1 MKRSNIKIILSVVVL
16 LGILACAVI
25 YMPSITVQDI
35 ILWYKEHLNYWTVM
49 LLMAIESSFIPF
61 PSEIVIPPA
70 AYFSMHNGNMSIY
83 LIVVFA
89 TLGALV
95 GALINYYIAKIIGR
109 PLIHAFAESRIG
121 HICMLS
127 SEKVSHAEE
136 YFEKHGAISTF
147 LGRLIPAVRQLI
159 SIPAGLARMSLVKF
173 CVFTS
178 LGAGIWNIVLAL
190 LGYWLSLFVPESE
203 LFSQIEH
210 YNKYLTYAGYAL
222 AGVILIYIMYHLFVK
237 KKSSSSK

>member
-1 MKRSNIKIILSVVVL
+1 MKQSYIKILLACVVL
-16 LGILACAVI
+16 LGIIAGVAI
-25 YMPSITVQDI
+25 YMPSITMQDV

-49 LLMAIESSFIPF
+49 MLMAIESSFIPF

-70 AYFSMHNGNMSIY
+70 AYFSMHNGNLSIY
-83 LIVVFA
+83 LIVLFA
-89 TLGALV
+89 TLGAIV
-95 GALINYYIAKIIGR
+95 GALVNYFLAKIIGR
-109 PLIHAFAESRIG
+109 PLIHALAESRFG

-127 SEKVSHAEE
+127 SEKVTKAEE

-173 CVFTS
+173 CVFTA
-178 LGAGIWNIVLAL
+178 LGAGIWNVVLAL
-190 LGYWLSLFVPESE
+190 LGYWLSLFVPEAE
-203 LFSQIEH
+203 LFDQIEH

-222 AGVILIYIMYHLFVK
+222 AGFILIYIMYHIFK
-237 KKSSSSK
+237 KKGNK

>member
-1 MKRSNIKIILSVVVL
+1 MKQSYIKILLACVVL
-16 LGILACAVI
+16 LGIIAGVVI
-25 YMPSITVQDI
+25 YMPNITMQDV

-49 LLMAIESSFIPF
+49 MLMAIESSFIPF

-70 AYFSMHNGNMSIY
+70 AYFSMHNGNLNIY
-83 LIVVFA
+83 LIVLFA
-89 TLGALV
+89 TLGAIV
-95 GALINYYIAKIIGR
+95 GALINYFLAKIIGR
-109 PLIHAFAESRIG
+109 PLIHAFAESRFG

-127 SEKVSHAEE
+127 SEKVTRAEE

-173 CVFTS
+173 CVFTA
-178 LGAGIWNIVLAL
+178 LGAGIWNVVLAI
-190 LGYWLSLFVPESE
+190 LGYWLSLFVPEAE
-203 LFSQIEH
+203 LFDQIEH

-222 AGVILIYIMYHLFVK
+222 AGIILIYIMYHIFK
-237 KKSSSSK
+237 KKGNK

>member
-1 MKRSNIKIILSVVVL
+1 MKQSYIKILLACVVL
-16 LGILACAVI
+16 LGIIAGVAM
-25 YMPSITVQDI
+25 YMPSITMQDV

-49 LLMAIESSFIPF
+49 MLMAIESSFIPF

-70 AYFSMHNGNMSIY
+70 AYFSMHNGNLSIY
-83 LIVVFA
+83 LIVLFA
-89 TLGALV
+89 TLGAIV
-95 GALINYYIAKIIGR
+95 GALVNYFLAKIIGR
-109 PLIHAFAESRIG
+109 PLIHALAESRFG

-127 SEKVSHAEE
+127 SEKVTKAEE

-173 CVFTS
+173 CVFTA
-178 LGAGIWNIVLAL
+178 LGAGIWNVVLAL
-190 LGYWLSLFVPESE
+190 LGYWLSLFVPEAE
-203 LFSQIEH
+203 LFDQIEH

-222 AGVILIYIMYHLFVK
+222 AGIILIYIMYHIFK
-237 KKSSSSK
+237 KKGNK

>member
-1 MKRSNIKIILSVVVL
+1 MKQSYIKILLACVVL
-16 LGILACAVI
+16 LGIIAGVAI
-25 YMPSITVQDI
+25 YMPSITMQDV

-49 LLMAIESSFIPF
+49 MLMAIESSFIPF

-70 AYFSMHNGNMSIY
+70 AYFSMHNGNLSIY
-83 LIVVFA
+83 LIVLFA
-89 TLGALV
+89 TLGAIV
-95 GALINYYIAKIIGR
+95 GALVNYFLAKIIGR
-109 PLIHAFAESRIG
+109 PLIHALAESRFG

-127 SEKVSHAEE
+127 SEKVTKAEE

-173 CVFTS
+173 CVFTA
-178 LGAGIWNIVLAL
+178 LGAGIWNVVLAL
-190 LGYWLSLFVPESE
+190 LGYWLSLFVPEAE
-203 LFSQIEH
+203 LFDQIEH

-222 AGVILIYIMYHLFVK
+222 AGIILIYIMYHIFK
-237 KKSSSSK
+237 KKGNK

>member
-1 MKRSNIKIILSVVVL
+1 MKQSYIKILLTCVVL
-16 LGILACAVI
+16 LGIIAGVAI
-25 YMPSITVQDI
+25 YMPSITMQDV

-49 LLMAIESSFIPF
+49 MLMAIESSFIPF

-70 AYFSMHNGNMSIY
+70 AYFSMHNGNLSIY
-83 LIVVFA
+83 LIVLFA
-89 TLGALV
+89 TLGAIV
-95 GALINYYIAKIIGR
+95 GALVNYFLAKIIGR
-109 PLIHAFAESRIG
+109 PLIHALAESRFG

-127 SEKVSHAEE
+127 SEKVTKAEE

-173 CVFTS
+173 CVFTA
-178 LGAGIWNIVLAL
+178 LGAGIWNVVLAL
-190 LGYWLSLFVPESE
+190 LGYWLSLFVPEAE
-203 LFSQIEH
+203 LFDQIEH

-222 AGVILIYIMYHLFVK
+222 AGIILIYIMYHIFK
-237 KKSSSSK
+237 KKGNK

>member
-1 MKRSNIKIILSVVVL
+1 MKQSYIKILLACVVL
-16 LGILACAVI
+16 LGIIAGVVI
-25 YMPSITVQDI
+25 YMPNITMQDV

-49 LLMAIESSFIPF
+49 MLMAIESSFIPF

-70 AYFSMHNGNMSIY
+70 AYFSMHNGNLNIY
-83 LIVVFA
+83 LIVLFA
-89 TLGALV
+89 TLGAIV
-95 GALINYYIAKIIGR
+95 GALINYFLAKIIGR
-109 PLIHAFAESRIG
+109 PLIHAFAESRFG

-127 SEKVSHAEE
+127 SEKVTRAEE

-173 CVFTS
+173 CVFTA
-178 LGAGIWNIVLAL
+178 LGAGIWNVVLAL
-190 LGYWLSLFVPESE
+190 LGYWLSLFVPEAE
-203 LFSQIEH
+203 LFDQIEH

-222 AGVILIYIMYHLFVK
+222 AGIILIYIMYHIFK
-237 KKSSSSK
+237 KKGNK

>member
-1 MKRSNIKIILSVVVL
+1 MKQSYIKILLAFVVL
-16 LGILACAVI
+16 LGIIAGVAI
-25 YMPSITVQDI
+25 YMPSITMQDV

-49 LLMAIESSFIPF
+49 MLMAIESSFIPF

-70 AYFSMHNGNMSIY
+70 AYFSMHNGNLSIY
-83 LIVVFA
+83 LIVLFA
-89 TLGALV
+89 TLGAIV
-95 GALINYYIAKIIGR
+95 GALVNYFLAKIIGR
-109 PLIHAFAESRIG
+109 PLIHALAESRFG

-127 SEKVSHAEE
+127 SEKVTKAEE

-173 CVFTS
+173 CVFTA
-178 LGAGIWNIVLAL
+178 LGAGIWNVVLAL
-190 LGYWLSLFVPESE
+190 LGYWLSLFVPEAE
-203 LFSQIEH
+203 LFDQIEH

-222 AGVILIYIMYHLFVK
+222 AGIILIYIMYHIFK
-237 KKSSSSK
+237 KKSNK

>member
-1 MKRSNIKIILSVVVL
+1 MKQSYIKILLACVVL
-16 LGILACAVI
+16 LGIIAGVVI
-25 YMPSITVQDI
+25 YMPNITMQDV

-49 LLMAIESSFIPF
+49 MLMAIESSFIPF

-70 AYFSMHNGNMSIY
+70 AYFSMHNGNLNIY
-83 LIVVFA
+83 LIVLFA
-89 TLGALV
+89 TLGAIV
-95 GALINYYIAKIIGR
+95 GALINYFLAKIIGR
-109 PLIHAFAESRIG
+109 PLIHAFAESRFG

-127 SEKVSHAEE
+127 SEKVTRAEE

-173 CVFTS
+173 CVFTA
-178 LGAGIWNIVLAL
+178 LGAGIWNVVLAL
-190 LGYWLSLFVPESE
+190 LGYWLSLFVPETE
-203 LFSQIEH
+203 LFDQIDH

-222 AGVILIYIMYHLFVK
+222 AGVILIYIMYHVFK
-237 KKSSSSK
+237 KKK

>member
-1 MKRSNIKIILSVVVL
+1 MKRSNLKIILSVVVL

-25 YMPSITVQDI
+25 YMPSITMQDI

-83 LIVVFA
+83 LIVASA
-89 TLGALV
+89 TFGALV

-127 SEKVSHAEE
+127 SEKVTHAEK
-136 YFEKHGAISTF
+136 YFEEHGAISTF

-159 SIPAGLARMSLVKF
+159 SIPAGLAKMSLAKF
-173 CVFTS
+173 CVFTA

-190 LGYWLSLFVPESE
+190 LGYWLSRFVPESD
-203 LFSQIEH
+203 LFIQIEH

-222 AGVILIYIMYHLFVK
+222 AVIILIYIMYHILK
-237 KKSSSSK
+237 KKNEQVKE

>member
-1 MKRSNIKIILSVVVL
+1 MKQSYIKILLACVVL
-16 LGILACAVI
+16 LGIIAGVAI
-25 YMPSITVQDI
+25 YMPSITMQDV

-49 LLMAIESSFIPF
+49 MLMAIESSFIPF

-70 AYFSMHNGNMSIY
+70 AYFSMHNGNLSIY
-83 LIVVFA
+83 LIVLFA
-89 TLGALV
+89 TLGAIV
-95 GALINYYIAKIIGR
+95 GALVNYFLAKIIGR
-109 PLIHAFAESRIG
+109 PLIHALAESRFG

-127 SEKVSHAEE
+127 SEKVIKAEE

-173 CVFTS
+173 CVFTA
-178 LGAGIWNIVLAL
+178 LGAGIWNVVLAL
-190 LGYWLSLFVPESE
+190 LGYWLSLFVPEAE
-203 LFSQIEH
+203 LFDQIEH

-222 AGVILIYIMYHLFVK
+222 AGIILIYIMYHIFK
-237 KKSSSSK
+237 KKGNK

>member
-1 MKRSNIKIILSVVVL
+1 MKQSYIKILLACVVL
-16 LGILACAVI
+16 LGIIAGVVI
-25 YMPSITVQDI
+25 YMPNITMQDV

-49 LLMAIESSFIPF
+49 MLMAIESSFIPF

-70 AYFSMHNGNMSIY
+70 AYFSMHNGNLNIY
-83 LIVVFA
+83 LIVLFA
-89 TLGALV
+89 TLGAIV
-95 GALINYYIAKIIGR
+95 GALINYFLAKIIGR
-109 PLIHAFAESRIG
+109 PLIHAFAESRFG

-127 SEKVSHAEE
+127 SEKVTRAEE

-173 CVFTS
+173 CVFTA
-178 LGAGIWNIVLAL
+178 LGAGIWNVVLAL
-190 LGYWLSLFVPESE
+190 LGYWLSLFVPETE
-203 LFSQIEH
+203 LFDQIDH

-222 AGVILIYIMYHLFVK
+222 AGVILIYIMYHVFK
-237 KKSSSSK
+237 KKGNK

>member
-1 MKRSNIKIILSVVVL
+1 MKQSYIKILLACVVL
-16 LGILACAVI
+16 LGIIAGVVI
-25 YMPSITVQDI
+25 YMPNITMQDV

-49 LLMAIESSFIPF
+49 MLMAIESSFIPF

-70 AYFSMHNGNMSIY
+70 AYFSMHNGNLNIY
-83 LIVVFA
+83 LIVLFA
-89 TLGALV
+89 TLGAIV
-95 GALINYYIAKIIGR
+95 GALINYFLAKIIGR
-109 PLIHAFAESRIG
+109 PLIHAFAESRFG

-127 SEKVSHAEE
+127 SEKVTRAEE

-173 CVFTS
+173 CVFTA
-178 LGAGIWNIVLAL
+178 LGAGIWNVVLAL
-190 LGYWLSLFVPESE
+190 LGYWLSLFVPETE
-203 LFSQIEH
+203 LFDQIDH

-222 AGVILIYIMYHLFVK
+222 AGVVLIYIMYHVFK
-237 KKSSSSK
+237 KKK

>member
-1 MKRSNIKIILSVVVL
+1 MKQSYIKILLACVVL
-16 LGILACAVI
+16 LGIIAGVVI
-25 YMPSITVQDI
+25 YMPNITMQDV

-49 LLMAIESSFIPF
+49 MLMAIESSFIPF

-70 AYFSMHNGNMSIY
+70 AYFSMHNGNLNIY
-83 LIVVFA
+83 LIVLFA
-89 TLGALV
+89 TLGAIV
-95 GALINYYIAKIIGR
+95 GALINYFLAKIIGR
-109 PLIHAFAESRIG
+109 PLIHAFAESRFG

-127 SEKVSHAEE
+127 SEKVARAEE

-173 CVFTS
+173 CVFTA
-178 LGAGIWNIVLAL
+178 LGAGIWNVVLAL
-190 LGYWLSLFVPESE
+190 LGYWLSLFVPEAE
-203 LFSQIEH
+203 LFDQIEH

-222 AGVILIYIMYHLFVK
+222 AGIILIYIMYHIFK
-237 KKSSSSK
+237 KKGNK

>member
-1 MKRSNIKIILSVVVL
+1 MKQSYIKILLACVVL
-16 LGILACAVI
+16 LGIIAGVAI
-25 YMPSITVQDI
+25 YMPSITMQDV

-49 LLMAIESSFIPF
+49 MLMAIESSFIPF

-70 AYFSMHNGNMSIY
+70 AYFSMHNGNLSIY
-83 LIVVFA
+83 LIVLFA
-89 TLGALV
+89 TLGAIV
-95 GALINYYIAKIIGR
+95 GALVNYFLAKIIGR
-109 PLIHAFAESRIG
+109 PLIHALAESRFG

-127 SEKVSHAEE
+127 SEKVTKAEE

-173 CVFTS
+173 CVFTA
-178 LGAGIWNIVLAL
+178 LGAGIWNVVLAL
-190 LGYWLSLFVPESE
+190 LGYWLSLFVPEAE
-203 LFSQIEH
+203 LFDQIEH

-222 AGVILIYIMYHLFVK
+222 AEIILIYIMYHIFK
-237 KKSSSSK
+237 KKGNK

>member
-1 MKRSNIKIILSVVVL
+1 MKQSYIKILLACVVL
-16 LGILACAVI
+16 LGIIAGVVI
-25 YMPSITVQDI
+25 YMPNITMQDV

-49 LLMAIESSFIPF
+49 MLMAIESSFIPF

-70 AYFSMHNGNMSIY
+70 AYFSMHNGNLNIY
-83 LIVVFA
+83 FIVLFA
-89 TLGALV
+89 TLGAIV
-95 GALINYYIAKIIGR
+95 GALINYFLAKIIGR
-109 PLIHAFAESRIG
+109 PLIHAFAESRFG

-127 SEKVSHAEE
+127 SEKVTRAEE

-173 CVFTS
+173 CVFTA
-178 LGAGIWNIVLAL
+178 LGAGIWNVVLAL
-190 LGYWLSLFVPESE
+190 LGYWLSLFVPETE
-203 LFSQIEH
+203 LFDRIDH

-222 AGVILIYIMYHLFVK
+222 AGVILIYIMYHVFK
-237 KKSSSSK
+237 KKK

>member
-1 MKRSNIKIILSVVVL
+1 MKQSYIKILLTCVVL
-16 LGILACAVI
+16 LGIIAGVAI
-25 YMPSITVQDI
+25 YMPSITMQDV

-49 LLMAIESSFIPF
+49 MLMAIESSFIPF

-70 AYFSMHNGNMSIY
+70 AYFSMHNGNLSIY
-83 LIVVFA
+83 LIVLFA
-89 TLGALV
+89 TLGAIV
-95 GALINYYIAKIIGR
+95 GALVNYFLAKIIGR
-109 PLIHAFAESRIG
+109 PLIHALAESRFG

-127 SEKVSHAEE
+127 SEKVIKAEE

-173 CVFTS
+173 CVFTA
-178 LGAGIWNIVLAL
+178 LGAGIWNVVLAL
-190 LGYWLSLFVPESE
+190 LGYWLSLFVPEAE
-203 LFSQIEH
+203 LFDQIEH

-222 AGVILIYIMYHLFVK
+222 AGIILIYIMYHIFK
-237 KKSSSSK
+237 KKGNK

>member
-1 MKRSNIKIILSVVVL
+1 MKQSYIKILLACVVL
-16 LGILACAVI
+16 LGIIAGVVI
-25 YMPSITVQDI
+25 YMPNITMQDV

-49 LLMAIESSFIPF
+49 MLMAIESSFIPF

-70 AYFSMHNGNMSIY
+70 AYFSMHNGNLNIC
-83 LIVVFA
+83 LIVLFA
-89 TLGALV
+89 TLGAIV
-95 GALINYYIAKIIGR
+95 GALINYFLAKIIGR
-109 PLIHAFAESRIG
+109 PLIHAFAESRFG

-127 SEKVSHAEE
+127 SEKVTRAEE

-173 CVFTS
+173 CVFTA
-178 LGAGIWNIVLAL
+178 LGAGIWNVVLAL
-190 LGYWLSLFVPESE
+190 LGYWLSLFVPEAE
-203 LFSQIEH
+203 LFDQIEH

-222 AGVILIYIMYHLFVK
+222 AGIILIYIMYHIFK
-237 KKSSSSK
+237 KKGNK

>member
-1 MKRSNIKIILSVVVL
+1 MKQSYIKILLACVVL
-16 LGILACAVI
+16 LGIIAGVAM
-25 YMPSITVQDI
+25 YMPSITMQDV

-49 LLMAIESSFIPF
+49 MLMAIESSFIPF

-70 AYFSMHNGNMSIY
+70 AYFSMHNGNLSIY
-83 LIVVFA
+83 LIVLFA
-89 TLGALV
+89 TLGAIV
-95 GALINYYIAKIIGR
+95 GALVNYFLAKIIGR
-109 PLIHAFAESRIG
+109 PLIHALAESRFG

-127 SEKVSHAEE
+127 SEKVTKAEE

-173 CVFTS
+173 CVFTA
-178 LGAGIWNIVLAL
+178 LGAGIWNVVLAL
-190 LGYWLSLFVPESE
+190 LGYWLSLFVPEAE
-203 LFSQIEH
+203 LFDQIEH

-222 AGVILIYIMYHLFVK
+222 AGFILIYIMYHIFK
-237 KKSSSSK
+237 KKGNK

>member
-1 MKRSNIKIILSVVVL
+1 MKQSYIKILLACVVL
-16 LGILACAVI
+16 LGIIAGVVI
-25 YMPSITVQDI
+25 YMPNITMQDV

-49 LLMAIESSFIPF
+49 MLMAIESSFIPF

-70 AYFSMHNGNMSIY
+70 AYFSMHNGNLNIY
-83 LIVVFA
+83 LIVLFA
-89 TLGALV
+89 TLGAIV
-95 GALINYYIAKIIGR
+95 GALINYFLAKIIGR
-109 PLIHAFAESRIG
+109 PLIHAFAESRFG

-127 SEKVSHAEE
+127 SEKVTRAEE

-173 CVFTS
+173 CVFTA
-178 LGAGIWNIVLAL
+178 LGAGIWNVVLAL
-190 LGYWLSLFVPESE
+190 LGYWLSLFVPETE
-203 LFSQIEH
+203 LFGQIDH

-222 AGVILIYIMYHLFVK
+222 AGVILIYIMYHVFK
-237 KKSSSSK
+237 KKK

>member
-1 MKRSNIKIILSVVVL
+1 MKLSYIKILLACVVL
-16 LGILACAVI
+16 LGIIAGVAI
-25 YMPSITVQDI
+25 YMPSITMQDV

-49 LLMAIESSFIPF
+49 MLMAIESSFIPF

-70 AYFSMHNGNMSIY
+70 AYFSMHNGNLSIY
-83 LIVVFA
+83 LIVLFA
-89 TLGALV
+89 TLGAIV
-95 GALINYYIAKIIGR
+95 GALVNYFLAKIIGR
-109 PLIHAFAESRIG
+109 PLIHALAESRFG

-127 SEKVSHAEE
+127 SEKVTKAEE

-173 CVFTS
+173 CVFTA
-178 LGAGIWNIVLAL
+178 LGAGIWNVVLAL
-190 LGYWLSLFVPESE
+190 LGYWLSLFVPEAE
-203 LFSQIEH
+203 LFDQIEH

-222 AGVILIYIMYHLFVK
+222 AGFILIYIMYHIFK
-237 KKSSSSK
+237 KKGNK

>member
-1 MKRSNIKIILSVVVL
+1 MKQSYIKILLACVVL
-16 LGILACAVI
+16 LGVIAGVVI
-25 YMPSITVQDI
+25 YMPNITMQDV

-49 LLMAIESSFIPF
+49 MLMAIESSFIPF

-70 AYFSMHNGNMSIY
+70 AYFSMHNGNLNIY
-83 LIVVFA
+83 LIVLFA
-89 TLGALV
+89 TLGAIV
-95 GALINYYIAKIIGR
+95 GALINYFLAKIIGR
-109 PLIHAFAESRIG
+109 PLIHAFAESRFG

-127 SEKVSHAEE
+127 SEKVTRAEE

-173 CVFTS
+173 CVFTA
-178 LGAGIWNIVLAL
+178 LGAGIWNVVLAL
-190 LGYWLSLFVPESE
+190 LGYWLSLFVPEAE
-203 LFSQIEH
+203 LFDQIEH

-222 AGVILIYIMYHLFVK
+222 AGIILIYIMYHIFK
-237 KKSSSSK
+237 KKGNK

>member
-1 MKRSNIKIILSVVVL
+1 MKQSYIKILLACVVL
-16 LGILACAVI
+16 LGIIAGVVI
-25 YMPSITVQDI
+25 YMPNITMQDV

-49 LLMAIESSFIPF
+49 MLMAIESSFIPF

-70 AYFSMHNGNMSIY
+70 AYFSMHNGNLNIY
-83 LIVVFA
+83 LIVLFA
-89 TLGALV
+89 TLGAIV
-95 GALINYYIAKIIGR
+95 GALINYFLAKIIGR
-109 PLIHAFAESRIG
+109 PLIHAFAESRFG

-127 SEKVSHAEE
+127 SEKVTRAEE

-173 CVFTS
+173 CVFTA
-178 LGAGIWNIVLAL
+178 LGAGIWNVVLAL
-190 LGYWLSLFVPESE
+190 LGYWLSLFVPETE
-203 LFSQIEH
+203 LFDQIDH

-222 AGVILIYIMYHLFVK
+222 AGVILIYIMYHVFK
-237 KKSSSSK
+237 KKSNK

>member
-1 MKRSNIKIILSVVVL
+1 MKQSYIKILLACVVL
-16 LGILACAVI
+16 LGIIAGVAI
-25 YMPSITVQDI
+25 YMPSITMQDV

-49 LLMAIESSFIPF
+49 MLMAIESSFIPF

-70 AYFSMHNGNMSIY
+70 AYFSMHNGNLSIY
-83 LIVVFA
+83 LIVLFA
-89 TLGALV
+89 TLGAIV
-95 GALINYYIAKIIGR
+95 GALVNYFLAKIIGR
-109 PLIHAFAESRIG
+109 PLIHALAESRFG

-127 SEKVSHAEE
+127 SDKVTKAEE

-173 CVFTS
+173 CVFTA
-178 LGAGIWNIVLAL
+178 LGAGIWNVVLAL
-190 LGYWLSLFVPESE
+190 LGYWLSLFVPEAE
-203 LFSQIEH
+203 LFDQIEH

-222 AGVILIYIMYHLFVK
+222 AGIILIYIMYHIFK
-237 KKSSSSK
+237 KKGNK